1 MTDRNDLYKIVMAFC
16 TAGFIAVAMDYVAHD
31 GLGFSR
37 ETIRDA
43 AIPSAG
49 LLATLLAIDYLSR
62 RIRRAD

>member
-1 MTDRNDLYKIVMAFC
+1 MAFC

-43 AIPSAG
+43 AILSAG